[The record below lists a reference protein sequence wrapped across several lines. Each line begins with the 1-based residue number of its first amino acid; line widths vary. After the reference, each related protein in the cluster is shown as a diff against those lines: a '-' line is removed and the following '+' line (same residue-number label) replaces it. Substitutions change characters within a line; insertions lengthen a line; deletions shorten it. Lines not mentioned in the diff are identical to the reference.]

1 MLKTL
6 LTPPEEHVEPM
17 TARQV
22 LPFVVAVIVLLV
34 IANAIAIWEL
44 DQRPRNR
51 GYEVIGHKWTL
62 ASEATEPV
70 DLLFVGDSSCNQGIM
85 PSIIEEETGRTVLN
99 LCTVGSATVADDA
112 WILDYY
118 LENVGTPEAV
128 VVVHTWDTWARDETA
143 LSRMLWAIPIGA
155 EAWRGREPA
164 LELRPADR
172 VLAVVGRQVPLYTQN
187 TSLMAAITSPGS
199 AADIRF
205 EDGGF
210 MPMEEG
216 DPELAAADVRKHRQT
231 AAAGFEVSDWSR
243 AGIDALIDRAAQAEI
258 PVYLVVAPTH
268 VELANDADVVPYFEA
283 HRAMLD
289 ELAEADHVHV
299 ASGMPLP
306 IHPEML
312 EKVDHV
318 NVEGAAVYSRY
329 VAQALVEAGSR

>member
-17 TARQV
+17 AARQV
-22 LPFVVAVIVLLV
+22 LPFVVAVVLLLV
-34 IANAIAIWEL
+34 AANAVAVWEL

-85 PSIIEEETGRTVLN
+85 PSIIEEETGRTALN

-118 LENVGTPEAV
+118 LEEVGQPAAV
-128 VVVHTWDTWARDETA
+128 VVVHTWDTWARDESV
-143 LSRMLWAIPIGA
+143 LRRMLWTIPIGA

-164 LELRPADR
+164 LELRLADR
-172 VLAVVGRQVPLYTQN
+172 LLAVLGRQVPLYTQN
-187 TSLMAAITSPGS
+187 TSLMAAIASPGS
-199 AADIRF
+199 APDIRF
-205 EDGGF
+205 DDAGF
-210 MPMEEG
+210 MPMEDG
-216 DPELAAADVRKHRQT
+216 DPELAAADVHNHRQT
-231 AAAGFEVSDWSR
+231 AADGFRISEWSR
-243 AGIDALIDRAAQAEI
+243 AGIDALIRRADAAGL

-268 VELANDADVVPYFEA
+268 VELANDPNVVAYFEA
-283 HRAMLD
+283 HRAMLED
-289 ELAEADHVHV
+289 LAQADHVHIV
-299 ASGMPLP
+299 VGMPLP
-306 IHPEML
+306 IEPEML

-318 NVEGAAVYSRY
+318 NVEGAVVYSRF
-329 VAQALVEAGSR
+329 VAQTLSEAVGR